1 MNQTTIPFRLG
12 GHCPTMKE
20 NMPAIETTS
29 AGASALIKIFGVP
42 VLAGAAATAL
52 TFLFMWPRT
61 RREAF
66 IRLTCTIGTSG
77 LLGPLLV
84 VAMHSWW
91 PTLFTSAATVASL
104 NGADPTMG
112 MLAVAGPIMVVAG
125 LPAWWVLGALMLW
138 LERRR
143 GKDIGELAH
152 DAAEVV
158 RDVRGAL

>member
-1 MNQTTIPFRLG
+1 
-12 GHCPTMKE
+12 MKD

-29 AGASALIKIFGVP
+29 AAGGALIKIFGVP

-66 IRLTCTIGTSG
+66 IRFTCSICTSTI
-77 LLGPLLV
+77 LGPILV
-84 VAMHSWW
+84 VALHSWW
-91 PTLFTSAATVASL
+91 PSLFASAAAVAAM

-112 MLAVAGPIMVVAG
+112 VLAVAGPLMVLAG
-125 LPAWWVLGALMLW
+125 LPAWWVLGGIVLW

-143 GKDIGELAH
+143 GKDIGEIVH
-152 DAAEVV
+152 DAADVV
-158 RDVRGAL
+158 KELRGAK

>member
-1 MNQTTIPFRLG
+1 
-12 GHCPTMKE
+12 MKAT
-20 NMPAIETTS
+20 MPAIETTS

-61 RREAF
+61 KKEAF
-66 IRLTCTIGTSG
+66 VRLTCTIVTSG

-84 VAMHSWW
+84 FAMHSWA
-91 PTLFTSAATVASL
+91 PGLFTSASAVSVL
-104 NGADPTMG
+104 NGADPALG
-112 MLAVAGPIMVVAG
+112 MLFVAGPIMVLAG
-125 LPAWWVLGALMLW
+125 LPAWWLLGGIVLW

-143 GKDIGELAH
+143 GKDIAEIAH

-158 RDVRGAL
+158 KDVRGSL